1 MPPASETVS
10 ALSWMLHNFTELPPS
25 LLQKLSCGR
34 WQSPSFII
42 IDSRVGEK
50 CDRTRPRIMMTS
62 VIALDQKM
70 CWERFRPKSVLDALA
85 TQALGSF
92 LGGFWAV
99 RMFFG
104 RSNLCNSQLPTKQSN
119 CSCIW
124 AVTRSKQAST

>member
-50 CDRTRPRIMMTS
+50 CDRSSQIMMTS
-62 VIALDQKM
+62 VM
-70 CWERFRPKSVLDALA
+70 
-85 TQALGSF
+85 ALGKKMSYEKF
-92 LGGFWAV
+92 
-99 RMFFG
+99 
-104 RSNLCNSQLPTKQSN
+104 
-119 CSCIW
+119 
-124 AVTRSKQAST
+124 